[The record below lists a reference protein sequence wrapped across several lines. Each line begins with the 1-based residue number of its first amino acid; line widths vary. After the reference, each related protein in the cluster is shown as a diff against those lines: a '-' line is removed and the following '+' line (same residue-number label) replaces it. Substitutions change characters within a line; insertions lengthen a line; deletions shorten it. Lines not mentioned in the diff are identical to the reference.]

1 MVQVVFSAVMKT
13 LSFYKQNALAL
24 LSTIYGAREAANI
37 ITYWFEARLS
47 LSRMDQILRGEETFL
62 FESYESELDELRCR
76 KPIQYI
82 VGYTFFYGLKIGL
95 NSATLI
101 PRPETEEL
109 VREVVTLIDA
119 TQAKTVIDLGT
130 GSGCIALA
138 IKSLRPNVEVIG
150 LDISPFAVDQARKN
164 AHALELDVKF
174 IVADLFEYALDTVD
188 IIVSNPPYIPV
199 SERQDMEEHVV
210 AHEPEGALFVPDEQ
224 PLLYYESILKLGS
237 KIFSNRTGWIAFEIH
252 HLFGEEMQQLGVK
265 HSAKEIKLLQDLQ
278 GKDRMLLAK
287 YGRTD

>member
-1 MVQVVFSAVMKT
+1 
-13 LSFYKQNALAL
+13 
-24 LSTIYGAREAANI
+24 
-37 ITYWFEARLS
+37 
-47 LSRMDQILRGEETFL
+47 
-62 FESYESELDELRCR
+62 
-76 KPIQYI
+76 

-109 VREVVTLIDA
+109 VREVVTLIDE

-138 IKSLRPNVEVIG
+138 IKSLRPAVEVIG
-150 LDISPFAVDQARKN
+150 LDINPFAVDQARKN

-199 SERQDMEEHVV
+199 SERQEMEEHVV

-224 PLLYYESILKLGS
+224 PLLYYESIFQLGS

>member
-62 FESYESELDELRCR
+62 FESYESELEELRCR

-150 LDISPFAVDQARKN
+150 LDVNPFAVDQSRKN

-210 AHEPEGALFVPDEQ
+210 AYEPEGALFVADEQ
-224 PLLYYESILKLGS
+224 PLLYYESIFKLGS